1 MDTLINPTNNA
12 EVGESFEFNILEACG
27 IIPQFFEDACDAELK
42 AAMKAADAGVR
53 SYISLPR
60 TLDFVASKMDEL
72 YQYGGFGD
80 HPFDGEIR
88 PDGTYQSDDEDPD
101 MAPLAKF
108 TCSDLDGHA
117 WIDLF
122 VYDYAICAIRNRR
135 SGGYKIARFD

>member
-42 AAMKAADAGVR
+42 AAIEAADKGLR
-53 SYISLPR
+53 SYISLPH
-60 TLDFVASKMDEL
+60 TLKFVANKMDEL
-72 YQYGGFGD
+72 YQYGGFED
-80 HPFDGEIR
+80 STFDGEIR

-108 TCSDLDGHA
+108 TSNDRMME
-117 WIDLF
+117 LF
-122 VYDYAICAIRNRR
+122 VYDYGICAIRNRQT
-135 SGGYKIARFD
+135 SEYKIARFD

>member
-27 IIPQFFEDACDAELK
+27 IIPQFFEAACDAQSTR
-42 AAMKAADAGVR
+42 DFPAGT
-53 SYISLPR
+53 YNALP
-60 TLDFVASKMDEL
+60 LEFVANKMDEL
-72 YQYGGFGD
+72 YQYGGFED

-108 TCSDLDGHA
+108 TSNDRMME
-117 WIDLF
+117 LF
-122 VYDYAICAIRNRR
+122 VYDYGICAIRNRR
-135 SGGYKIARFD
+135 TSEYKIARFD

>member
-12 EVGESFEFNILEACG
+12 EVGESFEFHIREACG
-27 IIPQFFEDACDAELK
+27 IIPQFFEDACDAQSTRDIPVGTYN
-42 AAMKAADAGVR
+42 A
-53 SYISLPR
+53 LP
-60 TLDFVASKMDEL
+60 LEFVANKMDQL
-72 YQYGGFGD
+72 YQYGGFED
-80 HPFDGEIR
+80 STFEGEIR

>member
-101 MAPLAKF
+101 LAPLAKF
-108 TCSDLDGHA
+108 TSNDLMME
-117 WIDLF
+117 LF
-122 VYDYAICAIRNRR
+122 VYDYGICAIRNRR
-135 SGGYKIARFD
+135 TSEYKIARFD